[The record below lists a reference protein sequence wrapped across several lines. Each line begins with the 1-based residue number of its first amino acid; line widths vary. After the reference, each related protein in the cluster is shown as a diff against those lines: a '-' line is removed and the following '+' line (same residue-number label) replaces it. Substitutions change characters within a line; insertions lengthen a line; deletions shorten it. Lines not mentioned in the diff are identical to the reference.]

1 MFFSALLNNLT
12 SRFCSMFLHLMN
24 YFLSFDYFFLVI
36 FLNWCLFLGHLEE
49 YLVHENNDQSDIELE
64 NITNTPSIDGASDI
78 EPIDNNTETQTFSK
92 FEFEKYMIVRYF
104 MCNQTQDVETQRK
117 F

>member
-1 MFFSALLNNLT
+1 
-12 SRFCSMFLHLMN
+12 MFLHLMN
-24 YFLSFDYFFLVI
+24 YFLSFDYFFVVI